1 MKAST
6 AEKSARGAAGMRSQV
21 YWTLLGLVID
31 RPGLYGYQLVKRF
44 EREYGAMLPIKS
56 DSHIYTALDVLQGRG
71 LIKATPGREFVESGG
86 ERQPKPVYRV
96 IGAGVL
102 AYQKWLRTQV
112 VKDRRQAAMFAR
124 QLAVLAH
131 HPTVA
136 LEIIECLEQASL
148 EEARHAKAG
157 PAEGAHSEEWSGLA
171 DELESQESRL
181 AVDPK
186 LKFAYYARSRFE
198 VLRRREAC
206 GDGRAAGA

>member
-1 MKAST
+1 
-6 AEKSARGAAGMRSQV
+6 MRSPV

-31 RPGLYGYQLVKRF
+31 RPGLYGYQLLKRF
-44 EREYGAMLPIKS
+44 EWEYGAMLPIKS
-56 DSHIYTALDVLQGRG
+56 DSHIYEALDVLLGRG
-71 LIKATPGREFVESGG
+71 LIEATPGKEFVESGG
-86 ERQPKPVYRV
+86 ERQPKPVYRA
-96 IGAGVL
+96 IGAGML
-102 AYQKWLRTQV
+102 AYQEWLRTQV

-136 LEIIECLEQASL
+136 LEIIACLEQASL

-157 PAEGAHSEEWSGLA
+157 PAGGTHSDEWSGLA

-181 AVDPK
+181 VLDSK
-186 LKFAYYARSRFE
+186 LEFANYARSRFE
-198 VLRRREAC
+198 ALRRREAC